1 VRRNACRARS
11 AIRSLALRAPD
22 ATVGTLRIAVIN
34 GPNLNMLGVRE
45 PGIYGSETLAQIQD
59 NLTSVAA
66 ELDATLDFFQSNSEG
81 DLVTAVQKLRGAA
94 DGALVN
100 AGAYSHSSIALRDAF
115 AAVSVPFV
123 EVHLSNVHAREPER
137 HHLVLAGAAIGVV
150 CGLGSYGYEA
160 ALRGLVRN
168 LRAHK

>member
-1 VRRNACRARS
+1 MRRNGFRARS

-160 ALRGLVRN
+160 ALRGLVRT

>member
-1 VRRNACRARS
+1 M
-11 AIRSLALRAPD
+11 
-22 ATVGTLRIAVIN
+22 GTLRVAVIN

-45 PGIYGSETLAQIQD
+45 PAIYGSETLAQIEA
-59 NLTSVAA
+59 NLKSVAA
-66 ELDATLDFFQSNSEG
+66 ELDATVDFFQSNSEG
-81 DLVTAVQKLRGAA
+81 DLVTQVQKLRGAA

-100 AGAYSHSSIALRDAF
+100 AGAYAHSSLALRDAF

-137 HHLVLAGAAIGVV
+137 HRLVLAGAAIGVV

-168 LRAHK
+168 LRAIK